1 MSKKVYIVM
10 DLVEQVQYCGVCIT
24 IEKNNVDGYIGF
36 MPVFANRKKAEKF
49 SKRRGNAEI
58 VEGVKKEGK

>member
-10 DLVEQVQYCGVCIT
+10 SLVEQVQYCGVPIT
-24 IEKNNVDGYIGF
+24 IKVHNTDGYIGF
-36 MPVFANRKKAEKF
+36 MAVFSNRKKAEKF

-58 VEGVKKEGK
+58 IEGIKKEAE

>member
-10 DLVEQVQYCGVCIT
+10 ALVEQVQYCGVPIT
-24 IEKNNVDGYIGF
+24 IKANNTDGYIGF
-36 MPVFANRKKAEKF
+36 MAVFSSRKKAEKF